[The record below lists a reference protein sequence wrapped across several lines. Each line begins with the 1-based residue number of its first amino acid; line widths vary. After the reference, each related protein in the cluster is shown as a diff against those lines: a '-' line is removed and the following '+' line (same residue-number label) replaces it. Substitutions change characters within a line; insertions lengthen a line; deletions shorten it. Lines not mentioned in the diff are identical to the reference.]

1 MLNKKLPFIVL
12 LLVFGCQTPKDEI
25 LEEPFSNFLEY
36 GEYAVGFKT
45 LFKSDLS
52 RENVPYS
59 DWSGK
64 LYPEN
69 GASKGRN
76 LPIHIWYPSS
86 EKSNLLPYRHYVN
99 SMTKQTE
106 EEFRRESDSLAKE
119 IFINQ
124 VNDLKGQ
131 GNLSAQQ
138 LDTLLNLKTFSSLNT
153 SPIQQ
158 KFPLVIFPNGASPAN
173 QSVMCEYLA
182 SHGYIVAALAL
193 KGEFSHVIDA
203 STKGLEVAVDD
214 LEFALQQLLELPNV
228 DKNQTALVANAIE
241 SSFCVGLASRN
252 KKIKALISL
261 DGGFLTQ
268 FEQDILSKSN
278 FYEPQNISIPILAI
292 YAPHP
297 SVSPHYIY
305 NLKHSNRYFAHFPGM
320 SEFHFLNYGVFEEYV
335 PDIIGKP
342 KGNTKI
348 GFKTASELS
357 LLFLN
362 ATLKGRPKM
371 LNQFYSK
378 GIQENYEKT
387 IDTLFKMDG
396 IPPPPN
402 MAVIKNLFISNG
414 IKIIDSIY
422 KSQISQGNPTPFSMF
437 FYNDFKNWLA
447 WKKDPEYINRLRLY
461 EMAIE
466 SYPNSA
472 LNHYRLAF
480 YMSKNNLDKASKEH
494 YQKARQLLDEDST
507 LTHLQKADLT
517 NAIAKALE

>member
-1 MLNKKLPFIVL
+1 MNSKLSLIVL
-12 LLVFGCQTPKDEI
+12 LLVLGCQTPKDEK

-36 GEYAVGFKT
+36 GEHSVGFQT

-64 LYPEN
+64 LYPQNAQSE
-69 GASKGRN
+69 GRN
-76 LPIHIWYPSS
+76 LPIHIWYPAS
-86 EKSNLLPYRHYVN
+86 EKSKLLPYRHFVN
-99 SMTKQTE
+99 LITKQTE
-106 EEFRRESDSLAKE
+106 EEFKKESDSLAKR
-119 IFINQ
+119 IFTYQ
-124 VNDLKGQ
+124 VNQLKGDH
-131 GNLSAQQ
+131 SFTTDQ
-138 LDTLLNLKTFSSLNT
+138 LDTLLTLKTNTSLN
-153 SPIQQ
+153 PNPVQQ
-158 KFPLVIFPNGASPAN
+158 KFPLVIFPNGTSPAI

-193 KGEFSHVIDA
+193 KGEFAHVVDI

-228 DKNQTALVANAIE
+228 DRTQIALMANAIQ

-261 DGGFLTQ
+261 EGGFLTQ
-268 FEQDILSKSN
+268 FEQTILNRTS
-278 FYEPQNISIPILAI
+278 FYEPQNITIPILAI

-297 SVSPHYIY
+297 AVSPHHIY
-305 NLKHSNRYFAHFPGM
+305 HLKHSDRYFAHFPEM

-335 PDIIGKP
+335 PNIIGKP

-362 ATLKGRPKM
+362 ATLKGESKM
-371 LNQFYSK
+371 LNEFYSK
-378 GIQENYEKT
+378 GMQENYEKA

-402 MAVIKNLFISNG
+402 MAVLKNLFISNG
-414 IKIIDSIY
+414 IEVIDSIY
-422 KSQISQGNPTPFSMF
+422 QLQISQGNSIPFSMS

-447 WKKDPEYINRLRLY
+447 WKKDPEYTNRLRLY
-461 EMAIE
+461 EMAVE
-466 SYPNSA
+466 SYPKSV
-472 LNHYRLAF
+472 LNNYRLAF
-480 YMSKNNLDKASKEH
+480 YLSKNNLDKASLEH
-494 YQKARQLLDEDST
+494 YQKAKQLLDKDNT

-517 NAIAKALE
+517 TAIAKALE